1 MYHNNLTKQIA
12 RNNYCKID
20 KKNCPTGRG
29 HGLLCNSLIINVPEN
44 GAWPRPDSTSKETQI
59 NQFQLG
65 KYSYKNN
72 GNALN
77 TLTLSSGNTYFCNWA
92 LNIAF

>member
-1 MYHNNLTKQIA
+1 MQRGNVA
-12 RNNYCKID
+12 
-20 KKNCPTGRG
+20 KKRLRF
-29 HGLLCNSLIINVPEN
+29 HALFYNSLKINVSKN
-44 GAWPRPDSTSKETQI
+44 GAWPRPDSTSKETQT